1 MKHEKQLQDIPI
13 IPPSDSLFLRDLDCN
28 GDKEILNCSRF
39 GGLNDSFK
47 VRLVYFFII

>member
-1 MKHEKQLQDIPI
+1 MKLVEIGVN
-13 IPPSDSLFLRDLDCN
+13 RALDCN
-28 GDKEILNCSRF
+28 GDKGILICSRF